1 MNDIQD
7 LRVFSEI
14 VKSNS
19 FSLAGE
25 KLGLSPATMSGRLKA
40 LELHYG
46 VTLLQRTTR
55 SLRLTEEGSFLFD
68 SAETLIRAF
77 EQLDCAMRGRKKA
90 VCGTLT
96 VASPVEF
103 GRRHVVPLTDSF
115 ADQCPGVNFRL
126 LFADGG
132 INHVEQGCDVEIRF
146 GAVADCALM
155 TRKVGEDSAI
165 TCAAPAYLQRFGVPR
180 VPAELAD
187 HNCMLF
193 CDDRQVEDRW
203 DYLEDA
209 APVTVRV
216 AGNRLVADRRALV
229 DIALAG
235 NGLIR
240 TSAWNI
246 ADQLAEGV
254 LVPVLE
260 GYRPAPTAVHLLT
273 GRRNLLPKRTND
285 FIDFTVGYFRRL
297 NQRLGAVLGG
307 GVDTTAA

>member
-46 VTLLQRTTR
+46 VTLLKRTTR

-68 SAETLIRAF
+68 SAEGLIRAF
-77 EQLDCAMRGRKKA
+77 EQLDRSMRGRKKA
-90 VCGTLT
+90 ASGTLT

-103 GRRHVVPLTDSF
+103 GRRHVVALTDSF
-115 ADQCPGVNFRL
+115 ARQCPGVSFRL
-126 LFADGG
+126 LFADAG
-132 INHVEQGCDVEIRF
+132 INHVAQGCDVEIRF
-146 GAVADCALM
+146 GTVADCALM
-155 TRKVGEDSAI
+155 TRKLGEDRAI

-180 VPAELAD
+180 VPAELAG
-187 HNCMLF
+187 HNCLLF

-203 DYLEDA
+203 DYLAGATPE
-209 APVTVRV
+209 TVRV
-216 AGNRLVADRRALV
+216 AGNRLVADRRALI

-235 NGLIR
+235 NGVIR
-240 TSAWNI
+240 TSAWSI
-246 ADQLAEGV
+246 ADLLAEGA

-260 GYRPAPTAVHLLT
+260 NFRPAPTAIHLLT
-273 GRRNLLPKRTND
+273 GRRGLLPKRTND
-285 FIDFTVGYFRRL
+285 FIDFTADYFRRL
-297 NQRLGAVLGG
+297 NQRLSAVLSGG
-307 GVDTTAA
+307 MDRTVA